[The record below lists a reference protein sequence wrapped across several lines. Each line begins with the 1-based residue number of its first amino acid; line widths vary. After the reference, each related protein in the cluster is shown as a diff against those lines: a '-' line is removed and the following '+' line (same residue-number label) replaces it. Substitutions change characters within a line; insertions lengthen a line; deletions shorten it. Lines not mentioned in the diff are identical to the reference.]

1 MVGSGRRACGGLES
15 PHTVRFPELSL
26 FTGRG
31 VIHASRSSW
40 CDSVAGSSSLPF
52 AVSVLDRVV
61 CRDRAGSHHFCHRV
75 RALRSA
81 ARVTHRTGHD
91 LHAMPVDTRR
101 VTHAAGTQP
110 GSKGTHA
117 HGRTIKAKQG
127 V

>member
-1 MVGSGRRACGGLES
+1 MNHMHTYLRVGGSR

-26 FTGRG
+26 FTVRG
-31 VIHASRSSW
+31 VIHGSW
-40 CDSVAGSSSLPF
+40 CDESRRALVAAFRCVPT
-52 AVSVLDRVV
+52 AVV
-61 CRDRAGSHHFCHRV
+61 CRDRVGSHHFCHRV
-75 RALRSA
+75 RTLRSA

-117 HGRTIKAKQG
+117 HGRTIKAKG
-127 V
+127 CEN